1 MERCFDCTIN
11 NNYSSHSYIVR
22 CTNHYQRRIFLSQT
36 FETILVILSNLKIWL
51 KNELKINPRAN
62 GAKRRSG
69 RKPGARVTNRA
80 LGKLKVVGDGRRAKV
95 IRFLALG
102 MS

>member
-1 MERCFDCTIN
+1 MFGRLFKDFTYGHIRTACVVNQIAEN
-11 NNYSSHSYIVR
+11 AK
-22 CTNHYQRRIFLSQT
+22 
-36 FETILVILSNLKIWL
+36 ILIRTAREKI
-51 KNELKINPRAN
+51 ICPRAN

-80 LGKLKVVGDGRRAKV
+80 LGKLKVVGDGRRVKV

>member
-1 MERCFDCTIN
+1 MIMLAL
-11 NNYSSHSYIVR
+11 SSYL
-22 CTNHYQRRIFLSQT
+22 Y
-36 FETILVILSNLKIWL
+36 
-51 KNELKINPRAN
+51 PRAN
-62 GAKRRSG
+62 GAKRRSE

-102 MS
+102 MSWRHPHTDLKTRTDYRVE

>member
-1 MERCFDCTIN
+1 MEIIMEFCKK
-11 NNYSSHSYIVR
+11 SHYELNSAQHRKDY
-22 CTNHYQRRIFLSQT
+22 FLSFSFFYAVYQKST
-36 FETILVILSNLKIWL
+36 PKMMN
-51 KNELKINPRAN
+51 NPRAN

-80 LGKLKVVGDGRRAKV
+80 LGKLKVVGDGRR
-95 IRFLALG
+95 LALG

>member
-1 MERCFDCTIN
+1 MWHHKF
-11 NNYSSHSYIVR
+11 
-22 CTNHYQRRIFLSQT
+22 
-36 FETILVILSNLKIWL
+36 
-51 KNELKINPRAN
+51 NPRAN

-95 IRFLALG
+95 RFLALG

>member
-1 MERCFDCTIN
+1 M
-11 NNYSSHSYIVR
+11 YIYIHVYV
-22 CTNHYQRRIFLSQT
+22 HY
-36 FETILVILSNLKIWL
+36 
-51 KNELKINPRAN
+51 PRAN

>member
-1 MERCFDCTIN
+1 MTDPVADCKDD
-11 NNYSSHSYIVR
+11 S
-22 CTNHYQRRIFLSQT
+22 
-36 FETILVILSNLKIWL
+36 
-51 KNELKINPRAN
+51 NPRAN

-95 IRFLALG
+95 IR
-102 MS
+102 

>member
-1 MERCFDCTIN
+1 M
-11 NNYSSHSYIVR
+11 S
-22 CTNHYQRRIFLSQT
+22 NHFYFIFVWITAQQVSVNQIYLAKDNGGKKDRKT
-36 FETILVILSNLKIWL
+36 FEYERKGNTTY
-51 KNELKINPRAN
+51 PRAN

-95 IRFLALG
+95 IR
-102 MS
+102 

>member
-1 MERCFDCTIN
+1 MGKVQITERTFSCGRLVTAR
-11 NNYSSHSYIVR
+11 YIMYVE
-22 CTNHYQRRIFLSQT
+22 YY
-36 FETILVILSNLKIWL
+36 
-51 KNELKINPRAN
+51 PRAN

-80 LGKLKVVGDGRRAKV
+80 LGNLKVVGDGRRAKV